1 MSLAVE
7 GDVVGSRPRP
17 IERVYNLPI
26 KEINILRMM
35 IKLTDYVILEM

>member
-1 MSLAVE
+1 MPMSLAVE
-7 GDVVGSRPRP
+7 GDVVGSRP
-17 IERVYNLPI
+17 IERVCNLPI